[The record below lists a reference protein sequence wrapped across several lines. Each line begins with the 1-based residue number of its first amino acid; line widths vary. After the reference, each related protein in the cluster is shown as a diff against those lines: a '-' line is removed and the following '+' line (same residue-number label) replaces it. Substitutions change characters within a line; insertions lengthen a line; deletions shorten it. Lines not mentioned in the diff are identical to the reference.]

1 MDNVHVGLCLVDS
14 DLNVCDG
21 YSRELSSIL
30 DCDHATIAGKNLL
43 ELIGLGKK
51 EANHY
56 ESIFNSACEESYLSD
71 FYLSQLPN
79 NIWVK
84 DKCLRITAS
93 PILNQDGE
101 IESVLFNI
109 IDNTE
114 KLQAEREIQDN
125 RALIKILQNKD
136 KFKLVIQ
143 EIRREIGSKTKI
155 AKLNTSQI
163 QRLVHTLKG
172 NLGQFDLVEL
182 VRILHEIE
190 ERASF
195 STEEIVDFHRIF
207 EEKLA
212 EVETVSGARFR
223 DDSTMNVYPTPE
235 SDIERLLTLC
245 NKSHREK
252 DKVKLHDEIALLK
265 SYPFVWMTGNLEK
278 LTESIAKRL
287 GKKVRLVLI
296 GGDTHIHASLAPLC
310 HSLVH
315 AVRNAIDHGIE
326 KPEDRKDKGTA
337 LITVAAARNPT
348 EYSFEIADNGNGLNL
363 DRIRQLTI
371 AKGIYSE
378 QELDKLPPESVA
390 DMVFHPNFST
400 AAEVSDVSGRGVG
413 MSAIKEEVEKMQGT
427 LMLENKPSEGLKL
440 IISIPLESCLAETS
454 FEPTRL
460 IS

>member
-1 MDNVHVGLCLVDS
+1 
-14 DLNVCDG
+14 
-21 YSRELSSIL
+21 
-30 DCDHATIAGKNLL
+30 
-43 ELIGLGKK
+43 
-51 EANHY
+51 
-56 ESIFNSACEESYLSD
+56 
-71 FYLSQLPN
+71 
-79 NIWVK
+79 
-84 DKCLRITAS
+84 
-93 PILNQDGE
+93 
-101 IESVLFNI
+101 
-109 IDNTE
+109 
-114 KLQAEREIQDN
+114 
-125 RALIKILQNKD
+125 
-136 KFKLVIQ
+136 
-143 EIRREIGSKTKI
+143 
-155 AKLNTSQI
+155 
-163 QRLVHTLKG
+163 
-172 NLGQFDLVEL
+172 
-182 VRILHEIE
+182 
-190 ERASF
+190 
-195 STEEIVDFHRIF
+195 
-207 EEKLA
+207 
-212 EVETVSGARFR
+212 
-223 DDSTMNVYPTPE
+223 
-235 SDIERLLTLC
+235 
-245 NKSHREK
+245 
-252 DKVKLHDEIALLK
+252 
-265 SYPFVWMTGNLEK
+265 MTGNLEK